1 MNVELRNPNVIM
13 KLSRLGSFHQSK
25 LSFLRS
31 FLKEFKDWE
40 YKRDLFEL
48 DQFGYGTAVYSF
60 KKNTRVYSLVCFA
73 NELNEN
79 ERSDRVIATKWD
91 AAFVLHDGVPT
102 KQDIDRL
109 RNEVPKQEIGRLSY
123 KELTLSRANKS
134 VRAFDHVVK
143 SLSEGNQPD
152 IGLLSKVGYLYRTTA
167 VYGSGKFGLADRFRI
182 KNREEI
188 YGPFR
193 LEMMLV
199 YLVRQFTFDQVNHV
213 AKHKNPRKSVTLDTE
228 ISRNLG
234 IGNSTGLGMAP
245 FIVNHPT
252 LLSNWILAR
261 ETALKTIREIKNVKP
276 EDIKLFKN
284 CLKKS
289 IKNITS
295 WNTDSEY
302 QKKKIKYLLNDLNEF
317 IQFIEKDFNFSK
329 EFIFNHL
336 YLWIEENLG
345 DECIEYIVSMMMEP
359 YDDIV
364 SPLINQMSS
373 EEEKYFNIPTSKT
386 VVDLKKILETK
397 YSEILKI
404 DFSKKENNQNFWFI
418 SKNKEE
424 PRMADRF
431 EENGSDLEQPL
442 AIARDI
448 KSNKVGLCVAGST
461 SILAEKLNMTL
472 PVETHLLQA
481 CVSEPIKPILHNVV
495 TFGAGHFYCSQSD
508 KGEMVMGGDLDGYN
522 SYAQR
527 GNLPTL
533 QHVLTEG
540 IAMFPFLSKLKI
552 LRTWGGIMDMSMDGS
567 PIIDKTH
574 IEGLYLNCGWCY
586 GGFKA
591 TPASGWTFAHTIA
604 QDRVHELNAGYSLN
618 RFHTGHLI
626 DEKGLGT
633 KTWIS

>member
-1 MNVELRNPNVIM
+1 MKVELRNPNIVM

-40 YKRDLFEL
+40 YKKDLFEL
-48 DQFGYGTAVYSF
+48 NEFGYGTAVYSF
-60 KKNTRVYSLVCFA
+60 KKSTRVYSLICFA
-73 NELNEN
+73 NELNEK

-91 AAFVLHDGVPT
+91 AAFALYDGVPR

-109 RNEVPKQEIGRLSY
+109 RNEVPKQEVGRLSY

-134 VRAFDHVVK
+134 VRVFEHVVQ

-152 IGLLSKVGYLYRTTA
+152 IELLSKVGYLYRTTA

-213 AKHKNPRKSVTLDTE
+213 AKQKNPRKAVTLDLE
-228 ISRNLG
+228 ICRNLG

-252 LLSNWILAR
+252 LLNNWIYAR
-261 ETALKTIREIKNVKP
+261 ETALKNIREIKNVKP
-276 EDIKLFKN
+276 DDSELFKT

-295 WNTDSEY
+295 WNTESEY
-302 QKKKIKYLLNDLNEF
+302 QQKKINSLLNDLNKF
-317 IQFIEKDFNFSK
+317 IQFIEKDFDYSK
-329 EFIFNHL
+329 EFVFNNI
-336 YLWIEENLG
+336 YQWAEDNLG
-345 DECIEYIVSMMMEP
+345 EECVEYLVSLMMEP

-364 SPLINQMSS
+364 NPLINQMSS
-373 EEEKYFNIPTSKT
+373 EEEKYFNIPTDRT
-386 VVDLKKILETK
+386 VADLREILETK
-397 YSEILKI
+397 YQEILKI
-404 DFSKKENNQNFWFI
+404 DFSKKKNNQNFWFI

-424 PRMADRF
+424 PRFANRF

-448 KSNKVGLCVAGST
+448 KKLYEALSVAKNSST
-461 SILAEKLNMTL
+461 ISKFLINNNELRHVVRRAFIIEKF
-472 PVETHLLQA
+472 PY
-481 CVSEPIKPILHNVV
+481 SEIQDNIIGQSLIPIDMLRLKLSF
-495 TFGAGHFYCSQSD
+495 FGALKFDPRSD
-508 KGEMVMGGDLDGYN
+508 KWLRICMFQGAPLPDELKNYDAQWVYN
-522 SYAQR
+522 S
-527 GNLPTL
+527 
-533 QHVLTEG
+533 
-540 IAMFPFLSKLKI
+540 
-552 LRTWGGIMDMSMDGS
+552 
-567 PIIDKTH
+567 
-574 IEGLYLNCGWCY
+574 LN
-586 GGFKA
+586 
-591 TPASGWTFAHTIA
+591 
-604 QDRVHELNAGYSLN
+604 
-618 RFHTGHLI
+618 
-626 DEKGLGT
+626 
-633 KTWIS
+633 